1 MSLPAFFDSAPEIR
15 MRDPLAAFLGSAGD
29 GVMTY
34 RYADAVR
41 LAGHSCPVVAGAWL
55 MVGAGLGWLYAEDL
69 PERGGIEVHMRDAA
83 GHGTT
88 GVVASV
94 ATLVT
99 GAAGEAGFGGI
110 GPARL
115 FARRGLLRFEAPID
129 GVMGLRRR
137 DTGAGVVLD
146 IDTGRIPHDPE
157 IDALMPQ
164 AVQGTA
170 DAAAR
175 HRFGALWQDR
185 IARML
190 AAADDPRLVH
200 VYDWPAR

>member
-1 MSLPAFFDSAPEIR
+1 MSFPAFFDGAPEIR
-15 MRDPLAAFLGSAGD
+15 MRDPLAAFLGSAED

-55 MVGAGLGWLYAEDL
+55 MVATGLDWLYGESL
-69 PERGGIEVHMRDAA
+69 PERGGIEVHMRDAFD
-83 GHGTT
+83 HGTT

-99 GAAGEAGFGGI
+99 GAAAESGFGGI
-110 GPARL
+110 GTARH

-129 GVMGLRRR
+129 GVMALRRC

-146 IDTGRIPHDPE
+146 IDTGRVPHHPE
-157 IDALMPQ
+157 IDELMPQ

-170 DAAAR
+170 DEATLR
-175 HRFGALWQDR
+175 RFMTLWQDR

-200 VYDWPAR
+200 VYNWPMR